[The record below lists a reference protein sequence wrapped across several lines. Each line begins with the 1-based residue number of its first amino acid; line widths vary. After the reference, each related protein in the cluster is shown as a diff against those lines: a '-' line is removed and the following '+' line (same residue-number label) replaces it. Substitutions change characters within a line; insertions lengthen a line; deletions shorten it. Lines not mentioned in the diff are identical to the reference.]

1 MPQTVPLRQDI
12 PIEHTWNAESI
23 FPNDAAWSAEFDAL
37 TNDLSSLARFR
48 GRLADNAATLADWF
62 QASEAIEFRAGKVVL
77 YASMKHT
84 VDTTDQNAAALN
96 DRARGLAARV
106 AAAMSFAEP
115 EMLAMGF
122 DKLRAWTQTESRLAI
137 YAHYFDRL
145 EQRAA
150 HVRDAQVEEL
160 LSQVND
166 PFRTA
171 AATHSIL
178 ADADLKFVPA
188 RNDAGETFEITQGTI
203 GALRTHPDRTV
214 RRTAFENYADAYLAN
229 KNTMANALA
238 AGVKQDVFRMRARKY
253 SSSLQAAL
261 APNHI
266 PLDVFHNLIKT
277 FRANLPTW
285 HRYWKIRQRALGYD
299 TLHVYDEKAPLTAS
313 KPRVEFAQAVDWICK
328 GLNPLGEEYV
338 STLRRGV
345 LEQRW
350 VDKYPNK
357 GKRAGAFS
365 TGVPGTQP
373 FILMS
378 YNDDLFS
385 MSTLAHELG
394 HSMHKYF
401 TQSTQPFVYRNYG
414 LFLAETASNFNQ
426 ALVRAYLLKNANV
439 ITSAEGAKQSP
450 GNMGIASRRLAMTA
464 KDFEIAVIEEA
475 LSNFH
480 RYFFI
485 MPTLARF
492 ELEIHERVE
501 RGQALTA
508 QNMID
513 LLADLFS
520 EGYGSGVVIDRERIG
535 ITWAQFPTH
544 LYSNF
549 YVYMYA
555 TGISGA
561 HALAQNI
568 LDGKPNAVENYL
580 GFLKA
585 GGSAFPLDTL
595 KRAGVDLT
603 TPAPVETTFGVFA
616 RYVDRLEELTSK
628 E

>member
-12 PIEHTWNAESI
+12 PPEHTWHTESI
-23 FPNDAAWSAEFDAL
+23 FPNDAAWSSEFDAL
-37 TNDLSSLARFR
+37 TNDLPSLARFR
-48 GRLADNAATLADWF
+48 GHLADNPTTLADWF

-115 EMLAMGF
+115 ELLAIGF
-122 DKLRAWTQTESRLAI
+122 AKLRAWTQTEPRLAI
-137 YAHYFDRL
+137 YAHYFERL

-150 HVRDAQVEEL
+150 HVRSAEVEEL

-171 AATHSIL
+171 AATHGIL
-178 ADADLKFVPA
+178 SDADLKFVPA
-188 RNDAGETFEITQGTI
+188 RNDAGETFEITQGTL

-229 KNTMANALA
+229 KNTLANALA

-253 SSSLQAAL
+253 SSSLEAAL
-261 APNHI
+261 APNYI

-277 FRANLPTW
+277 FRANLPIW
-285 HRYWKIRQRALGYD
+285 HRYWKIRQRALGYK

-313 KPRVEFAQAVDWICK
+313 KPRVEFVQAVDWICA
-328 GLNPLGEEYV
+328 GLQPLGEEYV

-365 TGVPGTQP
+365 TGVPGTPP

-401 TQSTQPFVYRNYG
+401 TQATQPFVYRNYG

-426 ALVRAYLLKNANV
+426 AMVRAYMLK
-439 ITSAEGAKQSP
+439 TFTEAEFQ
-450 GNMGIASRRLAMTA
+450 
-464 KDFEIAVIEEA
+464 IAVIEEA

-492 ELEIHERVE
+492 ELEIHERIE

-520 EGYGSGVVIDRERIG
+520 EGYGSGVVIDRERVG

-549 YVYMYA
+549 YVYQYA

-595 KRAGVDLT
+595 KRVGVDLT
-603 TPAPVETTFGVFA
+603 TPAPVETTFSVLA
-616 RYVDRLEELTSK
+616 QYVDRLEALTVK
-628 E
+628 N